1 MLEKYPKEVKLV
13 IKHFP
18 LAKHKF
24 AQKASTA
31 ALAAYRQGKFWEFHE
46 RIFQNFKVLSDA
58 KLQEIA
64 RELALD
70 LKKFNEDIQDPA
82 IRNQINFDLRNG
94 RRVGVRGTP
103 TVFVNGKRLQKKKI
117 QGFTRIIEAELSK
130 K

>member
-24 AQKASTA
+24 ARKAATA
-31 ALAAYRQGKFWEFHE
+31 SLAAHRQGKFWEFHK
-46 RIFQNFKVLSDA
+46 RIFHNFKTLNDA
-58 KLQEIA
+58 KFQEIA

-94 RRVGVRGTP
+94 RRAGVRGTP
-103 TVFVNGKRLQKKKI
+103 TVFVNGKRLQQRKI

>member
-13 IKHFP
+13 VKHFP

-24 AQKASTA
+24 AQKAATA

-46 RIFQNFKVLSDA
+46 RIFQNFKALNDV
-58 KLQEIA
+58 KFQEIA

-70 LKKFNEDIQDPA
+70 LKKFNEDIQDQA

-94 RRVGVRGTP
+94 RRAGVRGTP
-103 TVFVNGKRLQKKKI
+103 TVFVNGKRLQQRKI